1 MPEAQ
6 IRQGNAVKGRLQK
19 LIAASGLCS
28 RRDAEDLLREG
39 RVAVNGRRASL
50 GDSADNEKDVI
61 LVDGRP
67 LVPEK
72 KVYIALNKPAGYEC
86 SLESVSGKPLVTELV
101 DVPERVY
108 PVGRL
113 DADSRGL
120 ILLTNDGDF
129 ANRLM
134 HPSSSVDKEYLVTVN
149 GRVSDEQVSNLAEGI
164 ILDGKTTAPCS
175 VTVVKRGRS
184 LTILRFV
191 LHEGRKRQIRRM
203 LEFTGHSVGDLVRER
218 VGPLRLAGLRS
229 GSWRFLTASE
239 TESLRASAVMKPR
252 TNAFPNG

>member
-1 MPEAQ
+1 MS
-6 IRQGNAVKGRLQK
+6 
-19 LIAASGLCS
+19 ASGLCS
-28 RRDAEDLLREG
+28 RRDAEDIIRQG
-39 RVAVNGRRASL
+39 RVTVNGRTAAL
-50 GDSADNEKDVI
+50 GDSADTDADAI
-61 LVDGRP
+61 LVDGKP
-67 LVPEK
+67 LGLER

-120 ILLTNDGDF
+120 IILTNDGDF
-129 ANRLM
+129 ANALI
-134 HPSSSVDKEYLVTVN
+134 HPSSSAEKEYIVTVN
-149 GRVSDEQVSNLAEGI
+149 AHVTDTDVASLAGGI
-164 ILDGKTTAPCS
+164 PLDGQPTKPCK
-175 VTVVKRGRS
+175 VEVLKRGQS

-218 VGPLRLAGLRS
+218 VGPLRLAGLKS

-239 TESLRASAVMKPR
+239 TESLRAPAAKKPGA
-252 TNAFPNG
+252 NPFPSR